1 MPCRA
6 DRCPLDV
13 YSTNGNSGQ
22 ADKHKPARLVM
33 VECEMPSLGFN
44 QIGGQLTAGL
54 QITGFY
60 EDRRAGHPLAQY
72 MPTHFAIC
80 AIKP

>member
-1 MPCRA
+1 
-6 DRCPLDV
+6 
-13 YSTNGNSGQ
+13 
-22 ADKHKPARLVM
+22 M

-60 EDRRAGHPLAQY
+60 EYRRAGHPLAQY
-72 MPTHFAIC
+72 MPTHFATC
-80 AIKP
+80 AIKL